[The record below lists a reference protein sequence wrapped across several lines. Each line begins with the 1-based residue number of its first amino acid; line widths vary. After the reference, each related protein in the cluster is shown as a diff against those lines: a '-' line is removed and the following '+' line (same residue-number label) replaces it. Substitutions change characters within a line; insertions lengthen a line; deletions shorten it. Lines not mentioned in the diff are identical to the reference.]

1 MRGKYSVSP
10 RARSGRAA
18 LALLALGI
26 AASALACSRRESQAG
41 PAGQGAPTAV
51 LQGGEEARPAEK
63 RQAGQPKA
71 PPAAA
76 RPPKLSLS
84 ASIRAFGLGAPGLAR
99 LPEDFSLGPLQ
110 DLRASGGPEAEVL
123 SVAGRFLKAY
133 AAGKLEPELLY
144 PDSREALALLL
155 APAGAVAPGGL
166 PGRLG
171 AIAVE
176 GSSATLRLR
185 LPSSPGEERVEGSLA
200 LGLVDGVWYV
210 EALGLDPRASGALSF
225 DPDRA
230 GPP

>member
-26 AASALACSRRESQAG
+26 AASALACSRRERQAG
-41 PAGQGAPTAV
+41 PAGQGAPRAA
-51 LQGGEEARPAEK
+51 LQGEEPRPAEK
-63 RQAGQPKA
+63 RQAGQPKS

-110 DLRASGGPEAEVL
+110 DLRAAGGPEAEVL
-123 SVAGRFLKAY
+123 SVAGRFIKAY

-155 APAGAVAPGGL
+155 APAGAVTPGGL

-210 EALGLDPRASGALSF
+210 EALGLDPQASGPLSF

-230 GPP
+230 GAP